1 MCLASLEAEP
11 ARCFPD
17 LLAGYWSQGQASTE
31 GAMVKG
37 AGKTYSFHSLPAL
50 SPSTFPGSAQLLV
63 FTPEFWLGPWV
74 FLGFGSQ
81 EIFSFWPSCQVLPDE
96 HSVDQLWKTFLEAW
110 SSKGGIAWWVLVLVP
125 ALLRAQF
132 LPL

>member
-1 MCLASLEAEP
+1 ML
-11 ARCFPD
+11 
-17 LLAGYWSQGQASTE
+17 
-31 GAMVKG
+31 KG

-50 SPSTFPGSAQLLV
+50 SPATFPGSAQLLV
-63 FTPEFWLGPWV
+63 FTPEFCLGPWV

-81 EIFSFWPSCQVLPDE
+81 EIFSFRLSWQIPLDE
-96 HSVDQLWKTFLEAW
+96 HSVNKLWTTFLRAW
-110 SSKGGIAWWVLVLVP
+110 SSKGGTAWCVLVLVP